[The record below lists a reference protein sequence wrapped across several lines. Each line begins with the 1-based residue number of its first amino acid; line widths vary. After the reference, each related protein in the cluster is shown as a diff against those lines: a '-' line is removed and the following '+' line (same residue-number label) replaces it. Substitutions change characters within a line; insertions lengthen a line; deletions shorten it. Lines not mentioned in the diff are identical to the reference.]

1 MTTTDAPIHVVT
13 AAYRNRAERLTA
25 EMGAA
30 LQALNRAQIVDWA
43 ADATRMTGRVFVR
56 RGVGFGKVIANA
68 GRGTVN
74 EARDAVAAVRDGRL
88 AEHGKERGKVLV
100 EAASHISKRMRKRVT
115 ALAAMVRDPTQLP
128 EAVVTVVAALVSSGG
143 VDANG
148 GIPDLDLQFGIGAH
162 RSIFTHSIIA
172 GSVVE
177 GSLYGI
183 ATLVGLT
190 YRHLPGTHDPL
201 WDAIDRNRDRFLT
214 AVTVGASAGTAY
226 HLLIDGT
233 LQPGTYHD
241 LPVHLPLEG
250 HQAILVANASA
261 EGIDVRVK
269 QDTFVKARDYKG

>member
-1 MTTTDAPIHVVT
+1 MRV
-13 AAYRNRAERLTA
+13 
-25 EMGAA
+25 A
-30 LQALNRAQIVDWA
+30 LKGISHAQILDWA

-56 RGVGFGKVIANA
+56 RGVGFGKAVANA
-68 GRGTVN
+68 GRGTIG
-74 EARDAVAAVRDGRL
+74 EARGALAAGHDGYLMEHCKKRGAAFLGAVKDA
-88 AEHGKERGKVLV
+88 
-100 EAASHISKRMRKRVT
+100 SKRMRTKAT
-115 ALAAMVRDPTQLP
+115 TFAAMVRNPGQLP

-143 VDANG
+143 IDANG

-172 GSVVE
+172 GSAVE
-177 GSLYGI
+177 GSLYSI

-190 YRHLPGTHDPL
+190 YRHLPATHDPL
-201 WDAIDRNRDRFLT
+201 WDLIDRNRDRFLS
-214 AVTVGASAGTAY
+214 AAAAGASAGIAY

-233 LQPGTYHD
+233 FQPGTYHD

-269 QDTFVKARDYKG
+269 QDTFVKARDYRG